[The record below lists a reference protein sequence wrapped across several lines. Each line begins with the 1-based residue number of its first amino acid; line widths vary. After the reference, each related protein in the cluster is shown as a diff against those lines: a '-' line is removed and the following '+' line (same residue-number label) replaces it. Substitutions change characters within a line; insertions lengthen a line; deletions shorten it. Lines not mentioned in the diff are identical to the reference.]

1 MFLGFVPLVCGGAG
15 YGVIKLQNRRRR
27 QLRMLQEELKTGTK
41 SSAASVDK
49 MAVKL
54 VSFPFKFLLIISS
67 TKLIKMLKASFK
79 LDVKNIYQEV
89 SIF

>member
-54 VSFPFKFLLIISS
+54 VSYPFKISFDYMN
-67 TKLIKMLKASFK
+67 KLNKAN
-79 LDVKNIYQEV
+79 KNA
-89 SIF
+89 